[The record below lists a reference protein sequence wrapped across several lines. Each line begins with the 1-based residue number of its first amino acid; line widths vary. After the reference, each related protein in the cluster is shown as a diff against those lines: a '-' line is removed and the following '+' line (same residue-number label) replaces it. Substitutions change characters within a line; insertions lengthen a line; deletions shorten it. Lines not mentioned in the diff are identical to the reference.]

1 MGKSRLSPSLRQ
13 TSLGVHVRDHRERL
27 KLTQAEFQKRIG
39 YEKPQYQSKI
49 EQGSVVTPD
58 PKYLEASREMRIS
71 VEDLERMHTVLAEAL
86 TPSPSLAHHV
96 SANSAA
102 GKPLIYFGH
111 CLWGAPLYLAINK
124 GLCDRFEVASLGK
137 EDSNDAGRLLSPTP
151 IAAFKNF
158 RSPASMADDL
168 LTMSASTVLE
178 ALQADEIIA
187 GALPGNLLA
196 DEDYQEELVSLA
208 TLVDSSAGCTLVCD
222 KQTLVEKLGSKSEAL
237 DVWED
242 AQQSP
247 DGPLNNVSLGTRQ
260 LGVILNSLLLSQ
272 QEKEAIKI
280 GLETNTIAEQ
290 FLRDACRHA
299 TELRESDTTN
309 LTPGT
314 PFKIHHRR
322 LVWHFRNQ
330 ELKKK
335 GFEELKNECCSKG
348 EENGPVT
355 RQLLGVITWEPHATW
370 LASRSKNLV
379 KVALNFSPDALGRPK
394 HLSFDIVVSRASFLR
409 SVETNRALRA
419 DFIEP
424 DPRRLAD
431 GEEAEQPN

>member
-1 MGKSRLSPSLRQ
+1 
-13 TSLGVHVRDHRERL
+13 
-27 KLTQAEFQKRIG
+27 
-39 YEKPQYQSKI
+39 
-49 EQGSVVTPD
+49 
-58 PKYLEASREMRIS
+58 
-71 VEDLERMHTVLAEAL
+71 
-86 TPSPSLAHHV
+86 
-96 SANSAA
+96 
-102 GKPLIYFGH
+102 
-111 CLWGAPLYLAINK
+111 
-124 GLCDRFEVASLGK
+124 
-137 EDSNDAGRLLSPTP
+137 
-151 IAAFKNF
+151 
-158 RSPASMADDL
+158 
-168 LTMSASTVLE
+168 
-178 ALQADEIIA
+178 
-187 GALPGNLLA
+187 
-196 DEDYQEELVSLA
+196 
-208 TLVDSSAGCTLVCD
+208 VCD
-222 KQTLVEKLGSKSEAL
+222 KQTLIEKMGSKSEAL

-242 AQQSP
+242 ARQSP

-272 QEKEAIKI
+272 RENAAIKI

-309 LTPGT
+309 LPPGT

-335 GFEELKNECCSKG
+335 GFEELKNECCSNG

-379 KVALNFSPDALGRPK
+379 KVALNLSPDALGRPK

-419 DFIEP
+419 DFIDLIRVVWRMAKKLNNQTREHY
-424 DPRRLAD
+424 DADLIERLKWYFD
-431 GEEAEQPN
+431 YDRTDDVLEAIGGILYSVRWNHQAITFLT